1 MDKEITVG
9 TLYVH
14 VYVCLRY

>member
-14 VYVCLRY
+14 V